1 MVKIYLKVKEIDS
14 LIKNLDT
21 LGEKV
26 ANNVAI
32 DILSNVKKE
41 SPVDHGRLQGSW
53 SIFSEGPTEKTVKS
67 SAHYADYVNSGTG
80 IYGPYKT
87 PIVHPDIGEKFA
99 FQANGRMVYTRMI
112 KGIKP
117 RRFVEKSMEK
127 TEKRLPELVIHSINQ
142 AKLG

>member
-1 MVKIYLKVKEIDS
+1 MVKIYLKVNEIEN
-14 LIKNLDT
+14 LINNFDT
-21 LGEKV
+21 LGGKI

-32 DILSNVKKE
+32 DLLANVKKE

-53 SIFSEGPTEKTVKS
+53 TIFNEGPTEKTVKS
-67 SAHYADYVNSGTG
+67 SAEYAEYVNRGTG

-87 PIVHPDIGEKFA
+87 PIVHPNIGKEFA

-127 TEKRLPELVIHSINQ
+127 TERRLPELVIHSINQ